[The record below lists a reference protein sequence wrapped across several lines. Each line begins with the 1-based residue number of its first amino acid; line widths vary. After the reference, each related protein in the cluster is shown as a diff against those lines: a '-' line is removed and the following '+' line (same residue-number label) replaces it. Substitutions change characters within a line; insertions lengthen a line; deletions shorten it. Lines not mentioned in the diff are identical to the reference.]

1 MKKILVASLLI
12 TICFSAIAGNIKLEL
27 TQANC
32 LKVNNIAADDPMYI
46 ATNYEV
52 PLSSVNFLGA
62 KWGRSQYD
70 LDTCVLIFDTAKGP
84 KQCRALQLWSA
95 NNGKTAFA
103 ESYCFSK

>member
-12 TICFSAIAGNIKLEL
+12 TICFSAIAGNIELEV

-32 LKVNNIAADDPMYI
+32 RKVNNIAADDRTYI
-46 ATNYEV
+46 ATKYEV

-62 KWGRSQYD
+62 KWGPSQYD
-70 LDTCVLIFDTAKGP
+70 FDSCVLIFDTAKGP
-84 KQCRALQLWSA
+84 KQCRAFKLWSA

-103 ESYCFSK
+103 ESFCFSK